1 MAETEVQLKRIQA
14 KLQQLVKEYTLMQRE
29 NGQLKA
35 DLQEVKKQFVGQR
48 EDMDNLK
55 QQVEVLKYTHGELSG
70 HDKKEFER
78 KINSYLKEIDRC
90 ITLLSQ

>member
-14 KLQQLVKEYTLMQRE
+14 KLQQLVKEYTLLQRE

-35 DLQEVKKQFVGQR
+35 DLQEVKKQFTGQR
-48 EDMDNLK
+48 EEMDNLK

-70 HDKKEFER
+70 PDKKEFER